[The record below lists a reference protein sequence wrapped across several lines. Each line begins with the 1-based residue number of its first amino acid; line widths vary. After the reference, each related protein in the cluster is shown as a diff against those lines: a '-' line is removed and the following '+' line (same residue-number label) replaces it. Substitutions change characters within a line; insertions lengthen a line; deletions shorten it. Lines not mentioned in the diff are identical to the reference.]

1 MIDNDDDAGSQAEL
15 DEDRDETPHSDC
27 NTFDDEREKLLR
39 EWADRF
45 EAITQF
51 DRWESVGSDGLDDND
66 PTVRAY
72 RQWIA
77 THVREDFALPTPGGG
92 TEICEIYLTLKP
104 GCEFST
110 EDKAFARFARYSET
124 VRLRI
129 KQIDSQHSGSTLAD
143 IGEDDRRP
151 FLLAGLIPTAAIT
164 LDYGRPKTGK
174 SAWAHKVAVCV
185 AFGLDFDGESV
196 SHGRVML
203 VTLDPG
209 ARKRNVKRRL
219 MEICR
224 RLNVTPNENLVIVDD
239 PVILNDPA
247 SVASLLRKNPGE
259 FALVIIDPLYKAI
272 TGELTQQSVMEAA
285 SEGMKMITVTTG
297 AAVLILHH
305 EGRGDSSHAYGSIFL
320 DAAVDA
326 GMHTVRKDDRV
337 VVTADPALFK
347 NDAPRD
353 APFVYRI
360 EGPYLES
367 INAPRDRRSTAAPS
381 IVPDVPHADMLA
393 LIPTTATTIRG
404 ARKLIEHLLSGGP
417 DARRKQWE
425 RVRADWAAAGLIV
438 QRDGTIRRVAP

>member
-45 EAITQF
+45 EAITGF
-51 DRWESVGSDGLDDND
+51 DRWESVGGDGMDDND
-66 PTVRAY
+66 PAVRAY
-72 RQWIA
+72 RQWLA
-77 THVREDFALPTPGGG
+77 THECEKVALPTPGGG

-104 GCEFST
+104 GCTFST
-110 EDKAFARFARYSET
+110 TDKVFERFARYSET
-124 VRLRI
+124 VARRI
-129 KQIDSQHSGSTLAD
+129 KQMDSQHSGSTLAD
-143 IGEDDRRP
+143 IGEDDRRT
-151 FLLAGLIPTAAIT
+151 FLLDGQIPTAGIT

-174 SAWAHKVAVCV
+174 SAWGHKLAVCV
-185 AFGLDFDGESV
+185 AFGLDFDGEAV
-196 SHGRVML
+196 THGRVMI

-209 ARKRNVKRRL
+209 ARKRNVKPRL

-247 SVASLLRKNPGE
+247 SVESLLRKNPGE
-259 FALVIIDPLYKAI
+259 FALVIIDPLYKEI
-272 TGELTQQSVMEAA
+272 IGELTQQSVMEAA
-285 SEGMKMITVTTG
+285 SEGMKMIAVTTG

-337 VVTADPALFK
+337 VVTPDPALFK
-347 NDAPRD
+347 NVAPRE

-360 EGPYLES
+360 EGPYLDS
-367 INAPRDRRSTAAPS
+367 IAPAAPRKTAAPS
-381 IVPDVPHADMLA
+381 IIPDMHRPDMLA
-393 LIPTTATTIRG
+393 LIPTTPTPIRE
-404 ARKLIEHLLSGGP
+404 ARRAIEHLLTGEPG
-417 DARRKQWE
+417 AREKQWH
-425 RVRADWAAAGLIV
+425 RIRTTWQDAGLIV
-438 QRDGTIRRVAP
+438 QRNGTIRRVAP

>member
-1 MIDNDDDAGSQAEL
+1 MIDSDDDAGSQAEL

-27 NTFDDEREKLLR
+27 NTFDDKREKLLR

-51 DRWESVGSDGLDDND
+51 DMWESVGGDGLDDND
-66 PTVRAY
+66 PAVRAY

-77 THVREDFALPTPGGG
+77 SHDREDVALPTPGGG
-92 TEICEIYLTLKP
+92 TEIREIYLMLKP
-104 GCEFST
+104 GCTFST
-110 EDKAFARFARYSET
+110 TDKAFERFARYSET
-124 VRLRI
+124 VSRRI
-129 KQIDSQHSGSTLAD
+129 KQMDSQHSGSTLAD
-143 IGEDDRRP
+143 IGEDDRRT
-151 FLLAGLIPTAAIT
+151 FLLDGQIPTAGIT

-174 SAWAHKVAVCV
+174 SAWAHKLAICC
-185 AFGLDFDGESV
+185 AFGLDFDGEAV
-196 SHGRVML
+196 THGRVML

-209 ARKRNVKRRL
+209 ARKRNVKPRL
-219 MEICR
+219 MEICN
-224 RLNVTPNENLVIVDD
+224 RLSVKPNENLVIVDD

-247 SVASLLRKNPGE
+247 SVESLLRKNPGE
-259 FALVIIDPLYKAI
+259 FVLIIIDPLYKAI
-272 TGELTQQSVMEAA
+272 IGELTQQSVMEAA
-285 SEGMKMITVTTG
+285 SEGMKMLAVATG

-337 VVTADPALFK
+337 VVTPDPALFK
-347 NDAPRD
+347 NVAARE

-367 INAPRDRRSTAAPS
+367 INALRDRKSTAAPS

-404 ARKLIEHLLSGGP
+404 ARKLIEHLLSGGL

-438 QRDGTIRRVAP
+438 QRGGTIRRVAP